1 MRVFYFI
8 GIALFRLGFFL
19 AASFHAKAKRW
30 QQGRKNLFPELEKA
44 FAENKPT
51 LWFHCASLGEFEQGR
66 PLMEEIRKTHPHY
79 RILLTFFSPS
89 GYEVR
94 KNYAGADYV
103 CYMPSDT
110 PAHARRFLAI
120 TKPVAA
126 FFVKYEFWY
135 FHLEALSN
143 HNIPHFLVSG
153 IFRRDQPFFKGY
165 GNWFRKALQGYNM
178 IFTQDE
184 QSLQLVN
191 SVPGVKA
198 MFSGDTRFDRV
209 LQITAAAKEI
219 PLAGAFADGHRVIVA
234 GSSWPPDEELL
245 VQFLQTNSTVKL
257 LIAPH
262 ETAEE
267 KITAVITRLRKCSTL
282 KNPEAIVRFSQA
294 DTTRAAAARVLVI
307 DNVGMLSSLY
317 RYGQIACIGGGFGA
331 GIHNTLE
338 AAVWGMPV
346 LFGPHF
352 EKFNEAKALLKIGAA
367 FTYTNSETF
376 AKQLSNLLEDPEKL
390 KTASEKARTFVQN
403 NAGATERIIQQLI
416 QKEILK

>member
-66 PLMEEIRKTHPHY
+66 PLMEEIRSRYPHY
-79 RILLTFFSPS
+79 HILLTFFSPS

-110 PAHARRFLAI
+110 PAHAQRFLSI
-120 TKPVAA
+120 VKPVAA

-135 FHLEALSN
+135 FHLEALRKQN
-143 HNIPHFLVSG
+143 VPHYLVSG
-153 IFRRDQPFFKGY
+153 IFRERQPFFKWY
-165 GNWFRKALQGYNM
+165 GNWFRKALQGYAA
-178 IFTQDE
+178 IFAQDDE
-184 QSLQLVN
+184 SLKRVQTI
-191 SVPGVKA
+191 SGVTA
-198 MFSGDTRFDRV
+198 LFSGDTRFDRV
-209 LQITAAAKEI
+209 LQITAGAKEI
-219 PLAGAFADGHRVIVA
+219 QLAGAFADGHKVLVA

-245 VQFLQTNSTVKL
+245 VDFLHTNTAVKL

-262 ETAEE
+262 EIGEE
-267 KITAVITRLRKCSTL
+267 KINAVIARFRKCKSL
-282 KNPEAIVRFSQA
+282 QDAGSIVRFSQA
-294 DTTRAAAARVLVI
+294 DATSAADARVLVI

-346 LFGPHF
+346 LFGPNF
-352 EKFNEAKALLKIGAA
+352 EKFNEAKALLKNGAG
-367 FTYTNSETF
+367 FTYTDSKTF
-376 AKQLSNLLEDPEKL
+376 AAQLNNLLNDPEKL
-390 KTASEKARTFVQN
+390 THAGVQARDFVKS
-403 NAGATERIIQQLI
+403 NAGATAIVMGELVSSG
-416 QKEILK
+416 ILK